1 MTRINTNVPSLI
13 AQQRLNRSGNELELR
28 LERLSTGLRINRGKD
43 DPAGLIISE
52 RIATDLKGVEQGI
65 KNGERASAVIST
77 TESALSEIS
86 DLLNSIKSLVVEA
99 ANTGAVSDEERRANQ
114 LQINSA
120 IQSITRI
127 SNTATFGGLKLLDG
141 TLDYVTSGLTTST
154 IQKAEIFGA
163 SFIGT
168 ETIDVGVDVIA
179 SAQKGA
185 LFLTGDNTTGTDGV
199 LVSTVT
205 LRIKGPDGVREIQFL
220 SGTAFADIVTAVNN
234 NSELTGVEAALIN
247 GDATSGLV
255 FRATDYGS
263 GSFVSV
269 ERVDKPNDPDDDNF
283 NLFKYASNVDQSNS
297 DPFDWSN
304 TNLVQATRD
313 EGRDVQALI
322 NGVLA
327 TGKGLNVS
335 INSPTL
341 ALDLLLNEEFATDP
355 SLGSKTFQITGGGAL
370 FQLGP
375 DVNALQQTNIGI
387 QSTSSEALGGVLV
400 DDAITYLS
408 SLQDGQGNS
417 LDEARERND
426 FTALERILEK
436 SLDEVSI
443 LRGRLGAFERN
454 ILDTSTRSMQSAF
467 ENLTASR
474 SIIRDAD
481 FAAESSELT
490 RAQILQSAGTTV
502 LALAN
507 QSAQNVLQLLG

>member
-13 AQQRLNRSGNELELR
+13 AQQRLNRSGSELQVR

-43 DPAGLIISE
+43 DPAGLIVSE
-52 RIATDLKGVEQGI
+52 RLATDIKGIEQAI

-77 TESALSEIS
+77 TEAALAEIT
-86 DLLNSIKSLVVEA
+86 DLLNSIKSLTVEA

-127 SNTATFGGLKLLDG
+127 SNTTTFGGLKLLDG
-141 TLDYVTSGLTTST
+141 SLDYLTSGITTST
-154 IQKAEIFGA
+154 IKKAEIFGA

-168 ETIDVGVDVIA
+168 DSIDVAVDVIA
-179 SAQKGA
+179 SAQKGG
-185 LFLTGDNTTGTDGV
+185 LYLNGDNATGNDGE
-199 LVSTVT
+199 LLSGVT
-205 LRIKGPDGVREIQFL
+205 IRIKGPDGVRELSFL
-220 SGTAFADIVTAVNN
+220 SGTSYADIVTAVNN
-234 NSELTGVEAALIN
+234 STALTGVEAALIN
-247 GDATSGLV
+247 GDANSGLV
-255 FRATDYGS
+255 FRSAEYGS
-263 GSFVSV
+263 NAFVSV
-269 ERVDKPNDPDDDNF
+269 ERVDKPADPTDDNF
-283 NLFKYASNVDQSNS
+283 NLFKYDANGDFPGGS
-297 DPFDWSN
+297 PFDWTD
-304 TNLVQATRD
+304 TNLVAATRD
-313 EGRDVQALI
+313 EGRNVSALI
-322 NGVLA
+322 NGTLA
-327 TGKGLNVS
+327 TGKGLNIS
-335 INSPTL
+335 INSPSL
-341 ALDLLLNEEFATDP
+341 SMSLLLDESYAIDP
-355 SLGSKTFQITGGGAL
+355 SLAAKTFQITGGGAL

-375 DVNALQQTNIGI
+375 DINALQQTNIGI
-387 QSTSSEALGGVLV
+387 QATSAELLGGYLV
-400 DDAITYLS
+400 DGSIQYLS

-417 LDEARERND
+417 LDDAKARND
-426 FTALERILEK
+426 FTPLENIVNK
-436 SLDEVSI
+436 AIDEISI

-474 SIIRDAD
+474 SVIRDAD

>member
-13 AQQRLNRSGNELELR
+13 AQQRLNRSGADLQLR

-52 RIATDLKGVEQGI
+52 RIATDIKGVEQAI

-77 TESALSEIS
+77 TEASLTEIT

-99 ANTGAVSDEERRANQ
+99 ANTGALSDEERKANQ

-141 TLDYVTSGLTTST
+141 SLDYLTSGITNST
-154 IQKAEIFGA
+154 IKKAEIFGA

-168 ETIDVGVDVIA
+168 SSIDVGVDVIT

-185 LFLTGDNTTGTDGV
+185 LYLNGDNVVGADGTI
-199 LVSTVT
+199 LSTIT
-205 LRIKGPDGVREIQFL
+205 LRIKGADGVQQIQFQ
-220 SGTAFADIVTAVNN
+220 SGTTFASVVSAINN
-234 NSELTGVEAALIN
+234 NSTLTGVEAALIN
-247 GDATSGLV
+247 GNANSGIV
-255 FRATDYGS
+255 FRATEYGS
-263 GSFVSV
+263 DSFVSID
-269 ERVDKPNDPDDDNF
+269 RVDSPTSAADDNF
-283 NLFKYASNVDQSNS
+283 NLFKLDGNTAPQATFWS
-297 DPFDWSN
+297 DP
-304 TNLVQATRD
+304 NLITATRD
-313 EGRDVQALI
+313 EGRDVSALI

-327 TGKGLNVS
+327 SGDGLSVS
-335 INSPTL
+335 VNSPTL
-341 ALDLLLNEEFATDP
+341 ALELLLDESFAIDP
-355 SLGSKTFQITGGGAL
+355 TLTSQTFQITGGGAL

-375 DVNALQQTNIGI
+375 NVTALQQTNIGI
-387 QSTSSEALGGVLV
+387 QSTAAETLGGSLV
-400 DDAITYLS
+400 DGTIQFLA

-417 LDEARERND
+417 LAEANDRND
-426 FTALERILEK
+426 FTPLESII
-436 SLDEVSI
+436 SSSIDEVTI

-454 ILDTSTRSMQSAF
+454 VLETNTRSLQSAF

-474 SIIRDAD
+474 SVIRDAD

-490 RAQILQSAGTTV
+490 RVQILQSAGTSV

>member
-1 MTRINTNVPSLI
+1 MTRINTNVPSMI
-13 AQQRLNRSGNELELR
+13 AQQRLNRSGSELQVR

-52 RIATDLKGVEQGI
+52 RLSTDIKGIEQAI

-77 TESALSEIS
+77 TEAALAEIT
-86 DLLNSIKSLVVEA
+86 DLLNSIKSLTVEA

-127 SNTATFGGLKLLDG
+127 SNTTSFGGLKLLDG
-141 TLDYVTSGLTTST
+141 SLDYLTSGLTTST
-154 IQKAEIFGA
+154 IKKAEIFGA

-168 ETIDVGVDVIA
+168 SSIDVAVDVIA
-179 SAQKGA
+179 SAQKGG
-185 LFLTGDNTTGTDGV
+185 LYLNGDNATGNDGELLSGITIRV
-199 LVSTVT
+199 
-205 LRIKGPDGVREIQFL
+205 KGPDGVRELSFL
-220 SGTAFADIVTAVNN
+220 SGTPFSDIVTAVNN
-234 NSELTGVEAALIN
+234 STALTGVEAALIN
-247 GDATSGLV
+247 GDANSGLV
-255 FRATDYGS
+255 FRSSEYGS
-263 GSFVSV
+263 NAFVSV
-269 ERVDKPNDPDDDNF
+269 ERVDKPAPADDNF
-283 NLFKYASNVDQSNS
+283 NLFKFDANADYPAGAT
-297 DPFDWSN
+297 FDWTN
-304 TNLVQATRD
+304 TSLVASTND
-313 EGRDVQALI
+313 KGRNVSALI
-322 NGVLA
+322 NGILA
-327 TGKGLNVS
+327 TGKGLNIS

-341 ALDLLLNEEFATDP
+341 SMDLLLDESYATDP
-355 SLGSKTFQITGGGAL
+355 SLAVKTFEITGGGAL

-375 DVNALQQTNIGI
+375 DINALQQTNIGI
-387 QSTSSEALGGVLV
+387 QATSAESLGGYLV
-400 DDAITYLS
+400 GGSIQYLS

-417 LDEARERND
+417 LDDAKDRND
-426 FTALERILEK
+426 FTPLEK
-436 SLDEVSI
+436 IVNKAIDEVSI

-454 ILDTSTRSMQSAF
+454 VLDTSTRSMQSAF

-490 RAQILQSAGTTV
+490 RVQILQSAGTTV

>member
-52 RIATDLKGVEQGI
+52 RHAPPTIKGVEQGI
-65 KNGERASAVIST
+65 KNGERASSRHLHHRGF
-77 TESALSEIS
+77 ALSEDQRPAQLHQVARS
-86 DLLNSIKSLVVEA
+86 SKRPTPALS
-99 ANTGAVSDEERRANQ
+99 ERCGTQRAT
-114 LQINSA
+114 S
-120 IQSITRI
+120 SRSTPPSSPSHRI
-127 SNTATFGGLKLLDG
+127 SNTASFGGLKLLNG
-141 TLDYVTSGLTTST
+141 ALDYVTSGLTTST

-185 LFLTGDNTTGTDGV
+185 LFLTGDNATGTDGV

-355 SLGSKTFQITGGGAL
+355 SLGSKTFQITGGGAQ

-387 QSTSSEALGGVLV
+387 QSTRPPSTGRRRWSTAN
-400 DDAITYLS
+400 ITYLS
-408 SLQDGQGNS
+408 SLKRRPGQRHPVEVH
-417 LDEARERND
+417 EAKRLHRPRAACWRSRD
-426 FTALERILEK
+426 RRGLHPPRPT
-436 SLDEVSI
+436 
-443 LRGRLGAFERN
+443 GRL
-454 ILDTSTRSMQSAF
+454 
-467 ENLTASR
+467 
-474 SIIRDAD
+474 
-481 FAAESSELT
+481 
-490 RAQILQSAGTTV
+490 RAQRPRYLTPAVHAVEPSRT
-502 LALAN
+502 
-507 QSAQNVLQLLG
+507 